1 MNSSINSI
9 GSEIDDIM
17 KQNFTL
23 TKYQYWI
30 EYKMNA
36 AETQF
41 DFTTALNGGR
51 QLHMISFSVS
61 SPTFV

>member
-36 AETQF
+36 ETQF
-41 DFTTALNGGR
+41 DFTTALTEW
-51 QLHMISFSVS
+51 MEEAAAAYD
-61 SPTFV
+61 

>member
-17 KQNFTL
+17 KRIFTL

-36 AETQF
+36 ETQF
-41 DFTTALNGGR
+41 DFTTAAALN
-51 QLHMISFSVS
+51 VEAAAYD
-61 SPTFV
+61 

>member
-41 DFTTALNGGR
+41 DFTTALNGGGSC
-51 QLHMISFSVS
+51 I
-61 SPTFV
+61 

>member
-36 AETQF
+36 ETQF
-41 DFTTALNGGR
+41 DFTTALLLNEGG
-51 QLHMISFSVS
+51 S
-61 SPTFV
+61 SCI

>member
-30 EYKMNA
+30 AENKMN

-41 DFTTALNGGR
+41 DFTTVLNGGSC
-51 QLHMISFSVS
+51 I
-61 SPTFV
+61 